1 MLNYF
6 FYNFERN
13 HNIMKNSLK
22 LIFLCLTVLLVING
36 CSSTVSRQAGQ
47 SRPAQT
53 IITPSNPLGNIVIT
67 YSEEA
72 QKKLSENTAFSDK
85 DLKLQI
91 QKTLSSA
98 KLISDNADPK
108 KPTLYVEV
116 TNIRVRSIANRMFL
130 GFMSGADY
138 VMGNVTVKDV
148 SGKTLDAFQISTDH
162 YESYTVGTTNV
173 LSWIYET
180 FADDIRKEL
189 KNEAVVKK

>member
-1 MLNYF
+1 M
-6 FYNFERN
+6 
-13 HNIMKNSLK
+13 IKNSIK
-22 LIFLCLTVLLVING
+22 LICLCFTAILVING
-36 CSSTVSRQAGQ
+36 CSSTVSRQDGQ

-53 IITPSNPLGNIVIT
+53 IITPSNPLGNIVVT

-72 QKKLSENTAFSDK
+72 RKKLSDNTAFSDR

-91 QKTLSSA
+91 QKTLSAA
-98 KLISDNADPK
+98 KLISDNTDPK

-116 TNIRVRSIANRMFL
+116 TNIRVRSIANRMML

>member
-1 MLNYF
+1 ML
-6 FYNFERN
+6 
-13 HNIMKNSLK
+13 KNSLK
-22 LIFLCLTVLLVING
+22 LICLCFAALLVVNG
-36 CSSTVSRQAGQ
+36 CSSTVSRQDGQ

-53 IITPSNPLGNIVIT
+53 IITPSNPLGNIVVT

-72 QKKLSENTAFSDK
+72 RKKLSDNSAFSDR

-91 QKTLSSA
+91 QKTLSAA
-98 KLISDNADPK
+98 KLISDNTDPK

-116 TNIRVRSIANRMFL
+116 TNIRVRSIANRMIL

-162 YESYTVGTTNV
+162 YESYTVGTNNV

-180 FADDIRKEL
+180 FADDILKEL

>member
-1 MLNYF
+1 MLNYL

-22 LIFLCLTVLLVING
+22 LIGLCFTALLVING

-72 QKKLSENTAFSDK
+72 RKKLSDNTAFSDR

-91 QKTLSSA
+91 QKTLSAA